1 MGKEVKQKR
10 PVGRPSKY
18 KPEYCEAVIEMA
30 KQGKGWA
37 SYAATFEI
45 DRATLYDWA
54 AAHEE
59 FSTALTRAKVLEQ
72 QWWEDQARENLR
84 SREFN
89 ANLWIKSAQARF
101 REDYTERKETAVTG
115 ANGGPVQVQSHVL
128 DAKTLTPE
136 QRNALREI
144 LMAAKE
150 AK

>member
-37 SYAATFEI
+37 NYAATFEI

-115 ANGGPVQVQSHVL
+115 ANGGPVQVQSQVV

-136 QRNALREI
+136 QRDALRTI